1 MKVEKCPSCDHEPR
15 FFLDP
20 RIPFDSWCADCN
32 CFNVEWITAT
42 SLFWLKVKWNHWARR
57 YERDYK
63 RLERRARREAK
74 RIAKEGKGK

>member
-1 MKVEKCPSCDHEPR
+1 MKVEKCQVCGHEPN

-32 CFNVEWITAT
+32 CFNVEWVTART
-42 SLFWLKVKWNHWARR
+42 LLGLKLKWNYLMRSYVRR
-57 YERDYK
+57 TQ
-63 RLERRARREAK
+63 RRARREAK